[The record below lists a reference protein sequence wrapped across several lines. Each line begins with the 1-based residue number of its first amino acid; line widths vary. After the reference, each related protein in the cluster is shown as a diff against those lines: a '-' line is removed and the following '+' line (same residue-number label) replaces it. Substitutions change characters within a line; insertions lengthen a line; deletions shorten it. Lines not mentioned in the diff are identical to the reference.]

1 MDKPKYKVIASDP
14 LYARLLRLELAK
26 LGLTESEE
34 GAKDYRIL
42 AAEGLTELPSVRRLK
57 GAVFIDCGLLSAGL
71 PEQVKVL
78 ICERPFSLTEFR
90 EFIMDVCESDD
101 EGDFEENKL
110 ILTDE
115 DMTVSFGDHT
125 VKLTPREYALMAYL
139 HARPGQVI
147 SRAELLHE
155 LWKDEYARDTNV
167 VDVYVRFLRTKLDE
181 PLGLRLIRAVRGEGY
196 VYAYE
201 NEGELLRAAKPDGK
215 EEKEQ
220 TDEKGAL

>member
-1 MDKPKYKVIASDP
+1 MTLESADKAVIVLVEAPGALPPQKGSIDLITEPTP
-14 LYARLLRLELAK
+14 LK
-26 LGLTESEE
+26 
-34 GAKDYRIL
+34 I
-42 AAEGLTELPSVRRLK
+42 
-57 GAVFIDCGLLSAGL
+57 LSAETDDAGSL
-71 PEQVKVL
+71 WYEGRNMSTNAQGYIEASKVELVDKSVAEDNIREPLVEL
-78 ICERPFSLTEFR
+78 IKPIPPQNETE
-90 EFIMDVCESDD
+90 EED
-101 EGDFEENKL
+101 DFEENKL
-110 ILTDE
+110 ILTHE